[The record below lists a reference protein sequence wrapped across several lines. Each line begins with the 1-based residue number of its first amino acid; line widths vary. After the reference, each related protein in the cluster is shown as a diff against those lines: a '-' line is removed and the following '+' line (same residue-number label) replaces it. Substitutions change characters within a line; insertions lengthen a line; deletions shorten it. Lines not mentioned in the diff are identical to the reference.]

1 MLSGKGRRRR
11 DAPLDDIVEESI
23 VRHFDL
29 DIAEDDFASAGPL
42 KDVASSVDGVKSDYG
57 EFVQMSAELAEH
69 LAVAAGKRDGR
80 IHPFGLQLAGELC
93 IDNRHYRRKGG

>member
-1 MLSGKGRRRR
+1 MLSGKGKRRR
-11 DAPLDDIVEESI
+11 DVPLDDIVEESI

-42 KDVASSVDGVKSDYG
+42 KDVASSMDGVKSDYE

-69 LAVAAGKRDGR
+69 LLRHDPEFLILHSCGM
-80 IHPFGLQLAGELC
+80 FLYLGLDY
-93 IDNRHYRRKGG
+93 I